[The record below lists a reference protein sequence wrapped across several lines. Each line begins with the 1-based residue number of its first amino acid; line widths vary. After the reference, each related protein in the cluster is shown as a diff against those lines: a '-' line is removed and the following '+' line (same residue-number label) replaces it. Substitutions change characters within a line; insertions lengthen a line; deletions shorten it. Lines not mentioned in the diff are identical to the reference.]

1 MLFLARKILTV
12 EYGDIM
18 WEDIL
23 KRDISVSRRL
33 LKDIEGELS
42 YIIGISKR
50 DVSYGKDTTKL
61 EDIVKQLKL
70 LIDES
75 YGM

>member
-1 MLFLARKILTV
+1 MKILG
-12 EYGDIM
+12 EIM

-23 KRDISVSRRL
+23 KKDVSVSRRL
-33 LKDIEGELS
+33 LHDVEQELK

-61 EDIVKQLKL
+61 EDLVEQLKL
-70 LIDES
+70 AIDES
-75 YGM
+75 YRM